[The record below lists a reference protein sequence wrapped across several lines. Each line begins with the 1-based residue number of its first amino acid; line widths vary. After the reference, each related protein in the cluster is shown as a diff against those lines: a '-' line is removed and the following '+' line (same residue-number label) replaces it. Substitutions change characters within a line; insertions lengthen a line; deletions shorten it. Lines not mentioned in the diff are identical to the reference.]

1 LSKVLDHTLPPSLP
15 PSLLTIA
22 DSPGG
27 KAGASRESMRAKPW
41 LMMEK
46 ELQGGREGGREG
58 GRQRKMGK

>member
-1 LSKVLDHTLPPSLP
+1 
-15 PSLLTIA
+15 
-22 DSPGG
+22 
-27 KAGASRESMRAKPW
+27 MRAKPW